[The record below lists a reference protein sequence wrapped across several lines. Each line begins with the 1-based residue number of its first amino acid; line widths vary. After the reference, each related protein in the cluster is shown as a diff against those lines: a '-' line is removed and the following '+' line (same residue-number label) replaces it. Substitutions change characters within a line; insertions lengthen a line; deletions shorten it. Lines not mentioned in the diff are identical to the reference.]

1 MLVSARWQQWHVS
14 ATCPGEYEPFS
25 LLLFS
30 QCGMTLAPCLP
41 GWLTGYQPV
50 HLSVWPS
57 VSLTTSQLVSQS
69 PLSVSLSISPLV
81 LPLATAR

>member
-30 QCGMTLAPCLP
+30 HCGMTLAPCLP
-41 GWLTGYQPV
+41 GWLIGYQPV

-69 PLSVSLSISPLV
+69 PYLSTC
-81 LPLATAR
+81 PLAH